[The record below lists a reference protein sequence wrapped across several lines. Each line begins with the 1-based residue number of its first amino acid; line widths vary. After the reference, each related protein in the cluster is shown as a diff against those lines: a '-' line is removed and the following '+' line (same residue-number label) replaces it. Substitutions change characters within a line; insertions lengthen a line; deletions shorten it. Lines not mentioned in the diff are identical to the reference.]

1 MNERDYTLPNWN
13 GHLIEWN
20 DWDNYMPNLICRCAM
35 KAKKDGYKYFGLQFY
50 GMLFYSL
57 QICIYKYFINIS
69 STGSFVIEY

>member
-1 MNERDYTLPNWN
+1 
-13 GHLIEWN
+13 
-20 DWDNYMPNLICRCAM
+20 MPNLICRCAM

-69 STGSFVIEY
+69 STGSFVVEY